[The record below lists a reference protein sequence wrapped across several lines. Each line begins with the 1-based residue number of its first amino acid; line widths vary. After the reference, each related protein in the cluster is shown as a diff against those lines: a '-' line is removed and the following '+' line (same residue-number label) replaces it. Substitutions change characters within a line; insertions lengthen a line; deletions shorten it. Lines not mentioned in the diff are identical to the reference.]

1 MNIII
6 AFCRYLEFIYLNQD
20 IILEPNCKTIVKTGA
35 DYISVIKYFIHY
47 ISTLVQNYKFELV
60 ND

>member
-1 MNIII
+1 MNVII

-35 DYISVIKYFIHY
+35 DNISVIKYFIHY

-60 ND
+60 